1 MSAASGAC
9 SAADALDVMMLES
22 ADKKLK
28 KREYMRNIMRFYREE
43 KRDELD
49 ALKAQVAAL
58 QSEYKSRLRA
68 SKRDLLL
75 PWRQVA
81 IALRD
86 DLRDIQNERASL
98 RAKAAA
104 LASLI
109 RTSKGWV
116 STNLTSMHAITPTWR
131 NVTLERD
138 EQARELGKAWI
149 TKQMYHNT
157 DRMFGQY
164 AYPAVTSS
172 DEFFD
177 IGVDNT
183 DVSFQYHHRRQYAVD
198 VPMECVL
205 DAYKRHLCAVLMMDW
220 YGYQASPTLTE
231 MSGNTT
237 LHQLSADDDEWM
249 NLVTGEFHDH
259 DRCVFVVQQVQHD
272 AANPTTQ
279 RQRNRM
285 IWLDMRPIAG
295 GRTLVRVL
303 YRFDQYFD
311 PWGFVPL
318 EEEALSWGCDL
329 QHVQDDQKESTFHA
343 YCTNLLV
350 TINANHQAKINA
362 HLTTIMHAS
371 LE

>member
-1 MSAASGAC
+1 
-9 SAADALDVMMLES
+9 
-22 ADKKLK
+22 
-28 KREYMRNIMRFYREE
+28 
-43 KRDELD
+43 
-49 ALKAQVAAL
+49 
-58 QSEYKSRLRA
+58 
-68 SKRDLLL
+68 
-75 PWRQVA
+75 
-81 IALRD
+81 
-86 DLRDIQNERASL
+86 
-98 RAKAAA
+98 
-104 LASLI
+104 
-109 RTSKGWV
+109 
-116 STNLTSMHAITPTWR
+116 
-131 NVTLERD
+131 
-138 EQARELGKAWI
+138 
-149 TKQMYHNT
+149 
-157 DRMFGQY
+157 
-164 AYPAVTSS
+164 
-172 DEFFD
+172 
-177 IGVDNT
+177 
-183 DVSFQYHHRRQYAVD
+183 
-198 VPMECVL
+198 
-205 DAYKRHLCAVLMMDW
+205 
-220 YGYQASPTLTE
+220 TLTE

-329 QHVQDDQKESTFHA
+329 QHVQDDQKERTFHA